1 MWLYLRFNKICA
13 FAIRGDDHCAICVC
27 VKALH
32 FALRRSNNICAL
44 QRLQKWFMQMS
55 FVISV
60 STLFRFFSLSY
71 EVNVLGFFGGNEP
84 RQKLNYK
91 PTPGLQTILMHNELA
106 HYSTLLH
113 YLDAH

>member
-91 PTPGLQTILMHNELA
+91 PTPGLQTILIHIELA
-106 HYSTLLH
+106 HYSTLIH
-113 YLDAH
+113 YCT